1 MLYQIKGDVD
11 QVIRETHPEMLRP
24 NKAKETETAL

>member
-11 QVIRETHPEMLRP
+11 QAMRETHPEMLNH